1 MLYKQSDAKKVT
13 IQLKIKSEVV
23 SLCTSGKFHV
33 TMFQFLARIFVS
45 VSCSRLG
52 LALFGSLFIK
62 NTFFLLIKSF
72 LFFLLMHYFVIHICE
87 VRSHCFSRL
96 LVHQQREIPLDLYHL
111 SGVSTLFAYNKI
123 VKC

>member
-62 NTFFLLIKSF
+62 NTVFFFI
-72 LFFLLMHYFVIHICE
+72 
-87 VRSHCFSRL
+87 
-96 LVHQQREIPLDLYHL
+96 
-111 SGVSTLFAYNKI
+111 NKI
-123 VKC
+123 FFIFFY

>member
-1 MLYKQSDAKKVT
+1 MLYKQSDAKKVKIRKEKEIVPT

-62 NTFFLLIKSF
+62 NTGFFFINKTF
-72 LFFLLMHYFVIHICE
+72 FIFFINALFCDSYL
-87 VRSHCFSRL
+87 
-96 LVHQQREIPLDLYHL
+96 
-111 SGVSTLFAYNKI
+111 
-123 VKC
+123 

>member
-96 LVHQQREIPLDLYHL
+96 LVHQQREIPLDLYHM